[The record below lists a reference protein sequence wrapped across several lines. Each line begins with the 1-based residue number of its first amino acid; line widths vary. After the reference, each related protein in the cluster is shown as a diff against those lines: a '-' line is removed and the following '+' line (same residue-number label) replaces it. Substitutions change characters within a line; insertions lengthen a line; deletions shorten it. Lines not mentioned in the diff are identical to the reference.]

1 MHNTIPSSMYLFNH
15 GLHGFGDW
23 ESLPLIGAIGIKNKI
38 CTVFCEHSHFLS
50 PLCCVCIY
58 KLKKIWLSRCYWVL
72 FCCYLTI
79 RLPFIEVLSFSYKSL
94 FKFTA
99 CRPSIFIHRKIYK
112 ACNVYVCCSVLPSL
126 CIQKKMSSS
135 LKFKLNAY
143 LLYFNIR

>member
-1 MHNTIPSSMYLFNH
+1 MHNTILSSMYLFNH

-23 ESLPLIGAIGIKNKI
+23 ESLPLIGAIGIKKKSVQFFVNTVTFYLHYVVFVFINKKKYLVI
-38 CTVFCEHSHFLS
+38 SVLLS
-50 PLCCVCIY
+50 A
-58 KLKKIWLSRCYWVL
+58 

-79 RLPFIEVLSFSYKSL
+79 RLPFIEVLSSL
-94 FKFTA
+94 TKAFLNLLHA
-99 CRPSIFIHRKIYK
+99 DRPYTYIAKYIKP
-112 ACNVYVCCSVLPSL
+112 VMYVCCSVLPSL

>member
-23 ESLPLIGAIGIKNKI
+23 ESLPLIGAIGIKKKSVQFFVNTVTFYLHYVVFVFINKKKYLVI
-38 CTVFCEHSHFLS
+38 SVLLSAFLLLS
-50 PLCCVCIY
+50 NDYITIY
-58 KLKKIWLSRCYWVL
+58 WSLV
-72 FCCYLTI
+72 
-79 RLPFIEVLSFSYKSL
+79 FSYKSL

-99 CRPSIFIHRKIYK
+99 CRPSIYIHRKIYK
-112 ACNVYVCCSVLPSL
+112 ACNLYVCCSVLPSL

>member
-23 ESLPLIGAIGIKNKI
+23 ESLPLIGAIGIKKKI

-79 RLPFIEVLSFSYKSL
+79 RLPFIEVLSSL
-94 FKFTA
+94 TKAFLNLLHA
-99 CRPSIFIHRKIYK
+99 DRPYTYIAKYIKP
-112 ACNVYVCCSVLPSL
+112 VMYVCCSVLPSL

>member
-23 ESLPLIGAIGIKNKI
+23 ESLPLIGAIGIKKKSVQFFVNTVTFYLHYVVFVFINK
-38 CTVFCEHSHFLS
+38 
-50 PLCCVCIY
+50 
-58 KLKKIWLSRCYWVL
+58 KNIWLSRCYWVL

-79 RLPFIEVLSFSYKSL
+79 RLPFIEVFSYKSL

-99 CRPSIFIHRKIYK
+99 CRPSIYIHRKIYK